1 MLSGSRCL
9 PGFRPWRL
17 RARRRA
23 LPRRLSLLRRT
34 PLLNLGTLLLD
45 RGSILRLG
53 GRALLLDRGPIL
65 RLGGRALLFDRG
77 PILRLGRG
85 TLLLDRWAPLLL
97 LLHRRALLRHA
108 RLRLRASG
116 LGLGSRLRLRLGVN
130 HARAASPCRHHPGAR
145 ECSGPWRRRNRRAAL
160 NLAGAQLRV
169 GARRLVVLALPRCDG
184 DVSLTG
190 RRFFHRGWPG

>member
-34 PLLNLGTLLLD
+34 PLFNLGTLLLD

-77 PILRLGRG
+77 PILRLGGRALLFDRGPILRLGRG
-85 TLLLDRWAPLLL
+85 TLLLDRWALLG
-97 LLHRRALLRHA
+97 RRRHA
-108 RLRLRASG
+108 RL
-116 LGLGSRLRLRLGVN
+116 
-130 HARAASPCRHHPGAR
+130 
-145 ECSGPWRRRNRRAAL
+145 
-160 NLAGAQLRV
+160 
-169 GARRLVVLALPRCDG
+169 
-184 DVSLTG
+184 
-190 RRFFHRGWPG
+190 

>member
-9 PGFRPWRL
+9 RPGFSPWRL

-34 PLLNLGTLLLD
+34 PLFNLGTLLLD

-108 RLRLRASG
+108 RL
-116 LGLGSRLRLRLGVN
+116 
-130 HARAASPCRHHPGAR
+130 
-145 ECSGPWRRRNRRAAL
+145 
-160 NLAGAQLRV
+160 
-169 GARRLVVLALPRCDG
+169 
-184 DVSLTG
+184 
-190 RRFFHRGWPG
+190 